1 MEAIYL
7 FGGLSIFG
15 LIMIAYLTY
24 EDWQYKKKHSEKKQ

>member
-15 LIMIAYLTY
+15 LVLLAYLTY
-24 EDWQYKKKHSEKKQ
+24 GDWQYKKKHPEEK

>member
-24 EDWQYKKKHSEKKQ
+24 EDWQYKKKHPEEK